1 MTDMPEIAEWLTRF
15 EKRFG
20 ANETT
25 SALGKLSEARDLFF
39 DELGYNVTRKQF
51 EALNQRENEKNQYLM
66 ELNIRAETGRKIT
79 HKDGSITYQINYRDA
94 KGHFT
99 KSPFTTDSKS
109 LSQLSSPTAP
119 RPGRESRRGYED
131 RKGRDRLNR

>member
-20 ANETT
+20 ANETA
-25 SALGKLSEARDLFF
+25 SALGRLSDARDLFY

-51 EALNQRENEKNQYLM
+51 EALNQGENEKNQYLI
-66 ELNIRAETGRKIT
+66 ELNIRAETGRKFT
-79 HKDGSITYQINYRDA
+79 HKDGSVTYQTNYRDI
-94 KGHFT
+94 KGRFT
-99 KSPFTTDSKS
+99 KSPFAADSKS

-119 RPGRESRRGYED
+119 RPGRESRRGYEN
-131 RKGRDRLNR
+131 RKARG